1 MDFLEAEEWARVAD
15 TAPALLPIEDP
26 AAPLSFEQFRAQDAA
41 NMRHK
46 RRRTASHRC
55 PFRDLA
61 LSLPPPR
68 AAALGSATQ
77 FLHAAIAEQAAD
89 VARHSGLRGVFEGC
103 ATNAH
108 QVVATCDRICLES
121 SAFYIGATVRS
132 LQDRWSDPDHGH
144 CRNWHRMYGLCRCSD
159 ARQLVGLERA
169 LIARY
174 RTASEVGGVRGP
186 RCANV
191 GPGGE
196 HLPLSTPELYI
207 GWLYVVVRDRH

>member
-1 MDFLEAEEWARVAD
+1 M
-15 TAPALLPIEDP
+15 
-26 AAPLSFEQFRAQDAA
+26 
-41 NMRHK
+41 
-46 RRRTASHRC
+46 SHV
-55 PFRDLA
+55 
-61 LSLPPPR
+61 
-68 AAALGSATQ
+68 GT
-77 FLHAAIAEQAAD
+77 
-89 VARHSGLRGVFEGC
+89 RGVLGLVVF
-103 ATNAH
+103 NAYE
-108 QVVATCDRICLES
+108 VGSTCDLIVRGA

-132 LQDRWSDPDHGH
+132 LLDRWSDPDHGH